1 MSFHSSLTPSI
12 GVELE
17 MQLLDPF
24 TKDLKA
30 VSIPFLRECR
40 QLKLTKI
47 KSEIHQSMIEVESGV
62 CFNAKQIRED
72 LSETLSQVHSIA
84 SERGLSIATSG
95 THPFQDWKE
104 REFYPSSRY
113 LFLYEKFRWLAQR
126 MNIYGMH
133 VHVGVSSGEE
143 AIALMNEAARYLP
156 HLLALSASSPF
167 WGSSETGFHSCR
179 YSMIETFPY
188 AGIPPFFPCWDAYYT
203 YCTTLLNNGAISSL
217 KDLYWYIR
225 PNWEYGTLEFRVC
238 DASPMLSETIAIS
251 AFIHCL
257 VVWLGEKE
265 QVDQR
270 TYEGQQSILWHLPH
284 NLCNAARDG
293 LRTTIIVDNAG
304 SIRKLKADIE
314 EIIER
319 LVPIA
324 KRLDCLQEL
333 LGVRKIIAAGVSSER
348 QFQVYEKTRSHVAVV
363 EALIHECSYDE
374 PVTLASKYVA
384 RSVKRSFGIPLIPK

>member
-1 MSFHSSLTPSI
+1 MSFQSSQTPSI

-30 VSIPFLRECR
+30 ASIPFLRKCR
-40 QLKLTKI
+40 QLKLSKI
-47 KSEIHQSMIEVESGV
+47 KSEIHQSMIEVESGI
-62 CFNAKQIRED
+62 CSNAKQIRKD
-72 LSETLSQVHSIA
+72 LSETLSHVHSIA
-84 SERGLSIATSG
+84 HELGLSVATSG

-133 VHVGVSSGEE
+133 VHVGISSGDE
-143 AIALMNEAARYLP
+143 AIALMNEAARFLP

-167 WGSSETGFHSCR
+167 WSSSETGFHSCR

-188 AGIPPFFPCWDAYYT
+188 AGIPPFFPNWDSYRT

-225 PNWEYGTLEFRVC
+225 PNWEYGTLEFRIC

-265 QVDQR
+265 QAEQR

-293 LRTTIIVDNAG
+293 LQTTIIVDNTG
-304 SIRKLKADIE
+304 STKKLKEDIE
-314 EIIER
+314 DMIDR
-319 LVPIA
+319 LIPIA
-324 KRLDCLQEL
+324 QRLDCLQEL
-333 LGVRKIIAAGVSSER
+333 LDVRKIIELGVSSVR
-348 QFQVYEKTRSHVAVV
+348 QFQVYEKTRSHAAVV
-363 EALIHECSYDE
+363 EALIHECAYDE
-374 PVTLASKYVA
+374 PVVLASKYVA
-384 RSVKRSFGIPLIPK
+384 RPAKRSSRIPLISK